1 MVSREAPNEAAP
13 AFATSEPNLRKL
25 IAHRAVR
32 VGAPYAAAA
41 LAVSASALVCSVY
54 GGPLAQRPFVP
65 MFFTTMLIAVTAG
78 PGPGVVA
85 TVLGA
90 LIGDFL
96 FLEPRGSLAIAKDF
110 DILRLAVF
118 TAPALLFSLGVGFY
132 GRKQRRVVAAE
143 IGRTRSLMREE
154 ANETLRESEERYRR
168 LFETSRDGIATI
180 DFEGRMADANPA
192 FLSMLGYT
200 LQELRTLSSYD
211 ITPERWR
218 EADARI
224 LRERILPLGDSSEFE
239 KEYIR
244 KDGSVF
250 PVSVRAWPIHD
261 AQGSIIAVRAFV
273 RDITERK
280 RAQEALKTADQRKDE
295 FIATLAHELRN
306 PLSPIRNVIYVLRR
320 EDALTRQRDKQL
332 LDMAERQV
340 EHLIRLVNEL
350 LDFSR
355 ISRGKIEL
363 KRDIIDLRQVLRHA
377 IETAQPAIR
386 SGGHMLRATFPGVPM
401 VVDGDFV
408 RLAQVFTN
416 LLDNAAKYTEH
427 GGRISVVAERRGAE
441 IVVTVSDTGVGVPAD
456 MLPHIFHYFTQVD
469 RTLGRAKGGLGIGL
483 ALVRTLLT
491 LHDGTVEA
499 HSAGIGGGS
508 AFVVRLPVAPAQSA
522 HAPEPARTAEKNA
535 PRRVLVIDDEKDVAD
550 SFAALLQELGAV
562 AEAVYCGE
570 SGVARVAALR
580 PEIVLLD
587 LGMPGLD
594 GFETARRIRALPE
607 GRELLLVALSGWGEE
622 QIQARMGPAGFD
634 RRLTKPAEIEALGAL
649 LSAGAPPAGMGA
661 ADS

>member
-1 MVSREAPNEAAP
+1 MK
-13 AFATSEPNLRKL
+13 NLY
-25 IAHRAVR
+25 AQRAVR
-32 VGAPYAAAA
+32 IGAPYAATA
-41 LAVSASALVCSVY
+41 LAVVAATTVLDVS
-54 GGPLAQRPFVP
+54 GGILAQRPFVP
-65 MFFTTMLIAVTAG
+65 LFFVTMLITVTAG
-78 PGPGVVA
+78 PGPGVLA

-96 FLEPRGSLAIAKDF
+96 FLEPRGSLAIYAKTDAM
-110 DILRLAVF
+110 RLAVF
-118 TAPALLFSLGVGFY
+118 VAPALLFSLGVSLY
-132 GRKQRRVVAAE
+132 GRRQRKLVATE
-143 IGRTRSLMREE
+143 IGLTRSLLREE

-168 LFETSRDGIATI
+168 LFETSRDGIATM
-180 DFEGRMADANPA
+180 DLETRFQDANPA
-192 FLSMLGYT
+192 FLSMLGYGAP
-200 LQELRTLSSYD
+200 ELRRLSCRK
-211 ITPERWR
+211 ITPECWH

-224 LRERILPLGDSSEFE
+224 LRELILPLGDSGEFE
-239 KEYIR
+239 KEYIC
-244 KDGSVF
+244 KDGSVL
-250 PVSVRAWPIHD
+250 PVSVRAWPILD
-261 AQGSIIAVRAFV
+261 AQGKIVAVRAFV

-280 RAQEALKTADQRKDE
+280 RAQEALKMADQRKDE

-320 EDALTRQRDKQL
+320 ESALTRQRDKQL

-340 EHLIRLVNEL
+340 DHLIRLVNEL

-363 KRDIIDLRQVLRHA
+363 KRENVDLRLVLRHA

-386 SGGHMLRATFPGVPM
+386 SGGHTLRASFPGGGPM
-401 VVDGDFV
+401 VVHGDFV

-427 GGRISVVAERRGAE
+427 GGTISLVADTGREE

-491 LHDGTVEA
+491 LHNGTVEA
-499 HSAGIGGGS
+499 HSAGVGGGS
-508 AFVVRLPVAPAQSA
+508 AFVVRLPAAPAESTG
-522 HAPEPARTAEKNA
+522 APEPARTAEKNA
-535 PRRVLVIDDEKDVAD
+535 PRRVLIIDDEKDVAD
-550 SFAALLQELGAV
+550 SFAALLQQLGAV

-607 GRELLLVALSGWGEE
+607 GRKLLLVALSGWGEE
-622 QIQARMGPAGFD
+622 QVQARMGPAGFD
-634 RRLTKPAEIEALGAL
+634 RRLTKPAEVEALGAL
-649 LSAGAPPAGMGA
+649 LSASAHPAGLAVPDG
-661 ADS
+661 

>member
-1 MVSREAPNEAAP
+1 MK
-13 AFATSEPNLRKL
+13 NLYVQ
-25 IAHRAVR
+25 RAIR
-32 VGAPYAAAA
+32 IGAPYAATA
-41 LAVSASALVCSVY
+41 LAVVAATTVLDAS
-54 GGPLAQRPFVP
+54 GGILAQRPFVP
-65 MFFTTMLIAVTAG
+65 LFFVSMLITVTAG
-78 PGPGVVA
+78 PGPGVLA

-96 FLEPRGSLAIAKDF
+96 FLEPRGSLAIYAKTDA
-110 DILRLAVF
+110 IRLAVF
-118 TAPALLFSLGVGFY
+118 VAPALLFSLGVSLY
-132 GRKQRRVVAAE
+132 GRRQRRLVATE
-143 IGRTRSLMREE
+143 IGRTRSLLREE

-180 DFEGRMADANPA
+180 DFDGRIADANPA

-200 LQELRTLSSYD
+200 LTELRDLCYPD

-218 EADARI
+218 ETDARI
-224 LRERILPLGDSSEFE
+224 LRELILPLGDSGEFE
-239 KEYIR
+239 KEYIC
-244 KDGSVF
+244 KDGSVL
-250 PVSVRAWPIHD
+250 PVSVRAWPILD
-261 AQGSIIAVRAFV
+261 AQGKIVAVRAFV
-273 RDITERK
+273 RDITERR
-280 RAQEALKTADQRKDE
+280 RAQEALKMADQRKDE

-320 EDALTRQRDKQL
+320 ESALTRQRDKQL

-340 EHLIRLVNEL
+340 DHLIRLVNEL

-363 KRDIIDLRQVLRHA
+363 KRENVDLRLVLRHA

-386 SGGHMLRATFPGVPM
+386 SGGHTLRASFPGVPM
-401 VVDGDFV
+401 VVHGDFV
-408 RLAQVFTN
+408 RLAQIFTN

-427 GGRISVVAERRGAE
+427 GGTISLVADASRTE
-441 IVVTVSDTGVGVPAD
+441 IIVTVSDTGVGVPAD
-456 MLPHIFHYFTQVD
+456 MLPYIFHYFTQVD

-491 LHDGTVEA
+491 LHGGTVEA
-499 HSAGIGGGS
+499 HSAGVGGGS
-508 AFVVRLPVAPAQSA
+508 AFVVKLPAAPAEASGA
-522 HAPEPARTAEKNA
+522 EEPARIAEKSA
-535 PRRVLVIDDEKDVAD
+535 PRRVLIIDDEKDVAD
-550 SFAALLQELGAV
+550 SFAALLQQLGAV

-587 LGMPGLD
+587 LGMPGID

-607 GRELLLVALSGWGEE
+607 GRKLLLVALSGWGEE
-622 QIQARMGPAGFD
+622 QVQARMGPAGFD
-634 RRLTKPAEIEALGAL
+634 RRLTKPAEVEALGAL
-649 LSAGAPPAGMGA
+649 LSAHPAAQAAPDG
-661 ADS
+661 

>member
-1 MVSREAPNEAAP
+1 MWAAP
-13 AFATSEPNLRKL
+13 AFATSELNLRKL
-25 IAHRAVR
+25 FAHRATR
-32 VGAPYAAAA
+32 IGAPYAAAA
-41 LAVSASALVCSVY
+41 MAVAAIASISDAY
-54 GGPLAQRPFVP
+54 GGILAQRPFVP
-65 MFFTTMLIAVTAG
+65 LFFTTMLIAVTAG
-78 PGPGVVA
+78 PGPGVLA

-96 FLEPRGSLAIAKDF
+96 FLEPRGSLAIAKDI
-110 DILRLAVF
+110 DIVRLAVF
-118 TAPALLFSLGVGFY
+118 TAPALLFSLGVGWY
-132 GRKQRRVVAAE
+132 GRRQRRMVAAR
-143 IGRTRSLMREE
+143 IDRTRSLLRAE

-168 LFETSRDGIATI
+168 LFETSRDGIVTI
-180 DFEGRMADANPA
+180 DLEGRLADANPA

-200 LQELRTLSSYD
+200 LSELRSLSYSD
-211 ITPERWR
+211 LTPERWR
-218 EADARI
+218 ERDARI
-224 LRERILPLGDSSEFE
+224 FRERILPLGDSGEFE

-244 KDGSVF
+244 KDGSVL
-250 PVSVRAWPIHD
+250 PISVRAWPVHD
-261 AQGSIIAVRAFV
+261 AQGSVIAVRAFV

-280 RAQEALKTADQRKDE
+280 RAEEALRTADRRKDE

-320 EDALTRQRDKQL
+320 EASLTRQRDKQL

-363 KRDIIDLRQVLRHA
+363 KREAVELRQVLRHA

-386 SGGHMLRATFPGVPM
+386 SGGHTLRATFPGAPM
-401 VVDGDFV
+401 LVYGDVV

-416 LLDNAAKYTEH
+416 LMDNAAKYTDR
-427 GGRISVVAERRGAE
+427 GGTISIVAERRDGE
-441 IVVTVSDTGVGVPAD
+441 IVVTVSDTGVGIPAD

-499 HSAGIGGGS
+499 HSDGVGRGS
-508 AFVVRLPVAPAQSA
+508 AFVVRLPIAPCDSKR
-522 HAPEPARTAEKNA
+522 APQAARPEKSA

-550 SFAALLQELGAV
+550 SFAALLQELGAN

-570 SGVARVAALR
+570 SGVARVPELR

-607 GRELLLVALSGWGEE
+607 GRDLLLVALSGWGED
-622 QIQARMGPAGFD
+622 QVQARMGPAGFD
-634 RRLTKPAEIEALGAL
+634 RRLTKPAEVEALGAL
-649 LSAGAPPAGMGA
+649 LAPAH
-661 ADS
+661 